1 MLECLAD
8 RCILRD
14 IPYLSSDLGGGRG
27 RGVSGTPCLGLGEG
41 KDGPRQYWLLGLGL
55 HPKVFWREGHLATGE
70 LLSQVTLLQ
79 AAPVQLMSL

>member
-8 RCILRD
+8 RRILRE
-14 IPYLSSDLGGGRG
+14 IPYLSSYLGGGGGG
-27 RGVSGTPCLGLGEG
+27 RCLRPPCLGLGEG